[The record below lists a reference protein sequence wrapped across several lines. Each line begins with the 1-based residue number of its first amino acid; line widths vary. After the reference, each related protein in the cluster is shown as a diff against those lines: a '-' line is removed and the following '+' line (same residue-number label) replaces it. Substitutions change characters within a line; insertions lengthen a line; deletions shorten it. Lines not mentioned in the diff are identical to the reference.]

1 MGGIENDKSVL
12 LALLICFKPE
22 QIIIPEMNIN
32 NSPVLDALLMPYSIN
47 YLKGVGLT
55 HIGPV
60 PIILHII
67 SN

>member
-1 MGGIENDKSVL
+1 
-12 LALLICFKPE
+12 
-22 QIIIPEMNIN
+22 MNIN
-32 NSPVLDALLMPYSIN
+32 NSPVLVALLMPYSIN